1 MSQAEALLT
10 LAKQKGIEDAEVY
23 QVQSQ
28 SRPVFFE
35 GNRLKQLESSQSEG
49 TALRIWRNGCPGLA
63 VAYGK
68 VEAATLVDKAIA
80 LSHINAPEIVEL
92 TKPEEVGDAQVSLTK
107 AGKKIYSP
115 VGQNISVEKL
125 IELGENAIATIR
137 DFYPETVCSAEFE
150 CEIETTTLVN
160 TQGLYCQYTETAWS
174 YYLGVELVRGE
185 DFLGIYDGEY
195 IIDTPGSDLGSP
207 EASCDRI
214 VESIIQRLEWA
225 QNNASPLTGKV
236 PVLFTANAA
245 TLLWDTVC
253 MALNGK
259 RVLNGSSPWSDSVGK
274 IVTSP
279 WLTVQQQP
287 DKLPYN
293 CPFDDE
299 GTPTQTLKLIT
310 EGRLEQF
317 YCDCVVGRE
326 LGLKTTGNSFR
337 PDLGSYPTPSL
348 VNCIV
353 QSGAGSLSDLIK
365 QLDRGIIVDQ
375 ILGGGADISG
385 NFSINVD
392 LGYRVEKGQIVGRV
406 KDTAIAGNVYTILK
420 EIVTLGGDRIW
431 SGSCYTPSVI
441 VEGLSVVA

>member
-10 LAKQKGIEDAEVY
+10 LAKQKGIEEAEVY
-23 QVQSQ
+23 QVKSQ

-92 TKPEEVGDAQVSLTK
+92 TKPDEVGEAQVSRIK
-107 AGKKIYSP
+107 SAKKIYSP

-125 IELGENAIATIR
+125 IELGENAIAKIR

-150 CEIETTTLVN
+150 CETETTTLVN
-160 TQGLYCQYTETAWS
+160 THGLYCQYTETALS
-174 YYLGVELVRGE
+174 YYLGVELVKGE

-195 IIDTPGSDLGSP
+195 TIPDGNLVKVAT
-207 EASCDRI
+207 SCDRI
-214 VESIIQRLEWA
+214 VSSIIQRLEWA
-225 QNNASPLTGKV
+225 QHNATPLKGKV

-245 TLLWDTVC
+245 SLLWDTVG
-253 MALNGK
+253 MAINGK
-259 RVLNGSSPWSDSVGK
+259 RVLEGSSPWSDNLGK
-274 IVTSP
+274 LVAASS
-279 WLTVQQQP
+279 LTLQQQP
-287 DKLPYN
+287 NRPPYI

-317 YCDCVVGRE
+317 YCDRRIGRE
-326 LGLKTTGNSFR
+326 LGLKTTGNGFR
-337 PDLGSYPTPSL
+337 LDLGSYPTPAL
-348 VNCIV
+348 VNCII
-353 QSGAGSLSDLIK
+353 QPGAGSFSDLIK
-365 QLDRGIIVDQ
+365 QLDQGIIVDQ

-385 NFSINVD
+385 DFSINVD
-392 LGYRVEKGQIVGRV
+392 LGYRVEKGEIVGRV
-406 KDTAIAGNVYTILK
+406 KDTAIAGNVYTMLK
-420 EIVTLGGDRIW
+420 EIVALGEDCSW
-431 SGSCYTPSVI
+431 SGSYYTPAVI